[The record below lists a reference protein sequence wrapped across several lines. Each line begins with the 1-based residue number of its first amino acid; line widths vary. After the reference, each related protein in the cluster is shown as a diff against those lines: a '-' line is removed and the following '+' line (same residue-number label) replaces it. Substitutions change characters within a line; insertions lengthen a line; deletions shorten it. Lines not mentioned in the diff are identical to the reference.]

1 MSCPGS
7 DLIVAMESTGDF
19 CVISSIRALVVLLLA
34 DVFLEAR
41 TAGALFCGLAA
52 GCCLSWKTSRA
63 NKAQRLEAAA
73 WVAHAALE
81 VAVDFGLGNF
91 FLGASSESW

>member
-1 MSCPGS
+1 LCHF
-7 DLIVAMESTGDF
+7 LYI
-19 CVISSIRALVVLLLA
+19 CALVLLLLLA

-52 GCCLSWKTSRA
+52 GCCCLSWKTSRA

>member
-1 MSCPGS
+1 V
-7 DLIVAMESTGDF
+7 L
-19 CVISSIRALVVLLLA
+19 LLLA

-52 GCCLSWKTSRA
+52 GCCCLSWKTSRA

-81 VAVDFGLGNF
+81 VAVDFGLGNS
-91 FLGASSESW
+91 FLAGLPLNLGKILTTTNWSDQNTWENKIQDARHF